1 MSDLERG
8 IRPDSVQ
15 LRRDRVAAA
24 WSLGSE
30 IVLISAGDLLGIPGR
45 GDQTYPYKSHS
56 EYFYLTDRDRPG
68 AVLAFDPHEGWT
80 DFVPE
85 VTQKARVWTGERPSK
100 GTTPRSQL
108 EAWLKDRGKRMI
120 ALLGCTLPDLELN
133 LEIDTDLTQQLRDQL
148 LAVRRPKDPYE
159 LDLMRQA
166 AQATQKGYAAIQGL
180 LRPGVTERQI
190 QIELET
196 AFLRAG
202 GHGTAYDTIVGFGS
216 NAAVLHFS
224 PTDRKLKSGE
234 MILIDAGAEVRNYAC
249 DVSRT
254 YPCRRLSVQRFSPE
268 QRDLYSIVLEA
279 QKNAVDRCLRGKEYT
294 EIHLETVHDLTRG
307 LVDFGLLL
315 GDPDSLVEQETHEL
329 FFPHGVGHMV
339 GLGVR
344 DCSGMLPG
352 RSQSKQPGLRKLK
365 MNMPLDVGY
374 VVTIEPGIY
383 IIPAL
388 LDDSENRQKH
398 RDNVAWDRVDQMRDF
413 GGIRIEDNV
422 LVTEGDPEIL
432 TAAIPKDL
440 S

>member
-1 MSDLERG
+1 MSEPER
-8 IRPDSVQ
+8 SVQ
-15 LRRDRVAAA
+15 LRRKRTAAA
-24 WSLGSE
+24 WNLESE
-30 IVLISAGDLLGIPGR
+30 IVLISAGDLLPIPGR

-56 EYFYLTDRDRPG
+56 EYFYLTANDRPG
-68 AVLAFDPHEGWT
+68 AVLAFDPQEGWT

-85 VTQKARVWTGERPSK
+85 VTQKARVWTGERPSA
-100 GTTPRSQL
+100 GVPRSQL
-108 EAWLKDRGKRMI
+108 AGWLRKRGERSVSR
-120 ALLGCTLPDLELN
+120 LGSPLPDLGIE
-133 LEIDTDLTQQLRDQL
+133 LEIDTDQAKHLRDQL
-148 LAVRRPKDPYE
+148 AAVRRPKDPLE

-166 AQATQKGYAAIQGL
+166 ARATRDGFAAIQEFF
-180 LRPGVTERQI
+180 RPGITERQL

-224 PTDRKLKSGE
+224 PTDRKLSSKE
-234 MILIDAGAEVRNYAC
+234 LILIDAGAEVENYAC

-254 YPCRRLSVQRFSPE
+254 YPCESSFSPE
-268 QRDLYSIVLEA
+268 QQDLYAIVLAA
-279 QKNAVDRCLRGKEYT
+279 QKRAVDRCRRGKEYT

-315 GDPDSLVEQETHEL
+315 GNPDSLVEQEAHEL

-352 RSQSKQPGLRKLK
+352 RKQSKQPGLRKLK
-365 MNMPLDVGY
+365 MNLPLDVGF

-388 LDDSENRQKH
+388 LDDPENRQRQ
-398 RDNVAWDRVDQMRDF
+398 RDNVAWDLVDRLRNF

-422 LVTEGDPEIL
+422 LVTDDDPEIL

-440 S
+440 V